1 MGLDITISR
10 VQEIKC
16 PDCGKVVAKQ
26 STGCVD
32 SCGRIWHEFLDLLGY
47 DSDKWYG
54 EDMELSEDQSKA
66 LVRFA
71 NENNLYCKEHIESLI
86 AIGMLRGE
94 KIVINANW

>member
-10 VQEIKC
+10 AQEIKC

-26 STGCVD
+26 STDCVD

-47 DSDKWYG
+47 DSDKWRG

-71 NENNLYCKEHIESLI
+71 NENNLYCKGHIESLI
-86 AIGMLRGE
+86 AIGLLRGE